1 MRLSYDPQTDSLY
14 IHLSEQ
20 PSTDSDEVADNV
32 VIDFDAQGGI
42 VGIDVQQASR
52 HADISRLVLEK
63 MPFRELQAA

>member
-1 MRLSYDPQTDSLY
+1 
-14 IHLSEQ
+14 
-20 PSTDSDEVADNV
+20 V

>member
-14 IHLSEQ
+14 IHLSEL

-42 VGIDVQQASR
+42 VGIDVQHASR

-63 MPFRELQAA
+63 MPFRELQAT

>member
-1 MRLSYDPQTDSLY
+1 M
-14 IHLSEQ
+14 
-20 PSTDSDEVADNV
+20 PSTDSDEVTDNV

-42 VGIDVQQASR
+42 VGIDVQHASR